1 VHVPSEGFLGDEA
14 MKEKL
19 SKRIRKVTTVSHL
32 KQHCQTFWR
41 QSRKKIIQNGQ
52 GLKVH
57 LDRLLC
63 YAFQESVEMR
73 HLPDLLSVIPI
84 EIDFRN
90 SLRR

>member
-1 VHVPSEGFLGDEA
+1 VHVPSEEFLGDEA
-14 MKEKL
+14 MKG
-19 SKRIRKVTTVSHL
+19 IRKVTTVSHL

-73 HLPDLLSVIPI
+73 HLTDLLSVIPI

-90 SLRR
+90 ALRR